1 MTGAAPGRDATSGER
16 AAEGPDGRGGAGDD
30 GLATQLRIAVMRLTR
45 RLRAEKSDDTLT
57 LTQLSAL
64 STVAGRG
71 PLSPTALA
79 ELERVQPPSMTRV
92 IARLEQLGL
101 VVRAPH
107 ESDRRQSVIAIS
119 AAGTQRIEADRQLRD
134 VWLAHALERLPP
146 EDRTRLREIVPL
158 LDRLTQS

>member
-1 MTGAAPGRDATSGER
+1 MREAEPGRDDPADQAATPSGPRE
-16 AAEGPDGRGGAGDD
+16 AVGDD
-30 GLATQLRIAVMRLTR
+30 ALATQLRIALTRLAR

-64 STVAGRG
+64 ATLASSG

-92 IARLEQLGL
+92 IARLEELGL
-101 VVRAPH
+101 VERAPH

-119 AAGTQRIEADRQLRD
+119 PAGARRIQADRQLRE

-146 EDRTRLREIVPL
+146 EDRARLRAVVPVL
-158 LDRLTQS
+158 HRLTQS

>member
-1 MTGAAPGRDATSGER
+1 MRETEPGRDVPANGAATPSGRRE
-16 AAEGPDGRGGAGDD
+16 AVGDD
-30 GLATQLRIAVMRLTR
+30 ALATQLRIALTRLAR
-45 RLRAEKSDDTLT
+45 RLRTEKSDDTLT

-64 STVAGRG
+64 ATLASSG

-92 IARLEQLGL
+92 IARLEELGL
-101 VVRAPH
+101 VERAPH

-119 AAGTQRIEADRQLRD
+119 PAGARRIQADRQLRE

-146 EDRTRLREIVPL
+146 EDRARLRAVVPVL
-158 LDRLTQS
+158 HRLTQS